1 MLVLTR
7 KEDEEIVIGEGDDE
21 ITITVLKI
29 QGSEKVS
36 IGIKARPSTPIFRKE
51 LLGKGNERRKRKGPP
66 PKPSHQDIER
76 LIEAVQISTELEK
89 DNSNKT
95 INSSTE
101 YNCYLP

>member
-7 KEDEEIVIGEGDDE
+7 KEDEEIVIGEGQDE

-36 IGIKARPSTPIFRKE
+36 IGIKAHPNTPIFRKE
-51 LLGKGNERRKRKGPP
+51 LLAKGNERRKRKDPASKTTP
-66 PKPSHQDIER
+66 QDIER
-76 LIEAVQISTELEK
+76 LIEAVQISTEIEE
-89 DNSNKT
+89 NKKNM
-95 INSSTE
+95 INSSNE

>member
-7 KEDEEIVIGEGDDE
+7 KEDEEIVIGEGEDE

-36 IGIKARPSTPIFRKE
+36 IGIKAHPSTPIFRKE
-51 LLGKGNERRKRKGPP
+51 LLGKGNEKRKRRDPA
-66 PKPSHQDIER
+66 PKATTEDIER
-76 LIEAVQISTELEK
+76 LIEAVQISTNLDAKEK
-89 DNSNKT
+89 SVNNSN
-95 INSSTE
+95 E